1 MLISH
6 LQFNPFLF
14 TFLFIN
20 PSYYYATTLQHI
32 APYKLKAPSGIINF
46 FSLFAPPKMLSTPPM
61 LVILLLKQMM
71 RDVDHDEDD
80 AGREDHSHVT
90 N

>member
-1 MLISH
+1 
-6 LQFNPFLF
+6 
-14 TFLFIN
+14 
-20 PSYYYATTLQHI
+20 
-32 APYKLKAPSGIINF
+32 
-46 FSLFAPPKMLSTPPM
+46 MLSTPPM
-61 LVILLLKQMM
+61 LVILWLKQMM

>member
-46 FSLFAPPKMLSTPPM
+46 FSLFAPPKMLSTPSM
-61 LVILLLKQMM
+61 LVILWLKQM

-80 AGREDHSHVT
+80 GGREDHSHACY
-90 N
+90 